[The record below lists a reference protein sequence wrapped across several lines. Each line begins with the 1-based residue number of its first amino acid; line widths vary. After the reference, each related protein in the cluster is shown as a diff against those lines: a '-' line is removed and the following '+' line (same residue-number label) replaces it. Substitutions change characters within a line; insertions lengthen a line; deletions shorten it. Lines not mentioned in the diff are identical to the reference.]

1 MGAESES
8 GSTGWGILLGI
19 VLGVLLVA
27 LLGSAF
33 LFFKMP
39 SVVIPGG
46 KALEQNLAIT
56 RAEAL
61 NMAMAAFVQS
71 RGRDNA
77 REAWQRAGSQQS
89 RYQLLSPFLA
99 FAPVSCEQYMTIE
112 FRFELPEDIGTFK
125 ARLIG
130 KNGVVEY

>member
-1 MGAESES
+1 MSAESES

-19 VLGVLLVA
+19 VLGILLVA

-39 SVVIPGG
+39 SVVIPRG

-77 REAWQRAGSQQS
+77 SKAWQRAGSLQA
-89 RYQLLSPFLA
+89 RYQLLFPFLA
-99 FAPVSCEQYMTIE
+99 FAPVSCEQYMPLD
-112 FRFELPEDIGTFK
+112 FRFELPKEIGSSK
-125 ARLIG
+125 VRLFG
-130 KNGVVEY
+130 KNGAVEY